1 MQKIKG
7 NLLDI
12 DTGIIC
18 HGVNCQGVMGSGV
31 AKQIRSKYPK
41 VYETYRRYMA
51 HCHENYTDKD
61 ALGVYQLV
69 QVTEQLQV
77 ANMFTQVNYGNDG
90 SRYVS
95 YDAIE
100 ESFSDLCKN
109 LQYQGHTGT
118 IYFPKIGAGLG
129 GGNWNIIE
137 KILDETIP
145 ECYNPTLVEL

>member
-18 HGVNCQGVMGSGV
+18 HGVNCMGVMGSGV
-31 AKQIRSKYPK
+31 AKQIRNTYPLAYNEYVK
-41 VYETYRRYMA
+41 FCRKREP
-51 HCHENYTDKD
+51 HDL
-61 ALGVYQLV
+61 LGCYQLV
-69 QVTEQLQV
+69 KVTDTLHIS
-77 ANMFTQVNYGNDG
+77 NMFTQLLYGNDG
-90 SRYVS
+90 IRYVH
-95 YDAIE
+95 YDEVAN
-100 ESFSDLCKN
+100 SFEALCKT
-109 LQYQGHTGT
+109 LQFDGYTGT

-145 ECYNPTLVEL
+145 QCYNPTLVEL